1 MAIEARII
9 LGPAAAVLE
18 QAGIPSAR
26 QDARLLLG
34 FALGRDNAVLPH
46 QDLLLWTDDLDR
58 LFQSY
63 IQRRIA
69 GEPVSRIRG
78 WREFWSLNF
87 GLSAATLDP
96 RPDSEIL
103 VEHAV
108 AYAHGRLGDAGCDNL
123 RLLDIGTG
131 SGCLLLACLSELSA
145 ATGLGIDINSDVI
158 ATAAYNADALG
169 LADRASFAVSDFTTS
184 LDGLGYFDIIL
195 SNPPYIPSAQIAA
208 LSSEVAEHDPL
219 LALDGGLDGLECWRK
234 LMPEMA
240 RLLSAQGR
248 VFVEIGDGQEQNVI
262 ALAQAAGFS
271 VNGVLA
277 DLSGKE
283 RCLVLSKRL

>member
-145 ATGLGIDINSDVI
+145 ATGLGIDINPDVI

-169 LADRASFAVSDFTTS
+169 LADRASFAVADFTTS

-195 SNPPYIPSAQIAA
+195 SNPPYIPSAQITA

-271 VNGVLA
+271 VNGVFA